1 MIIIEAYRSHRY
13 LHGRSL
19 TKLVRIRF
27 DKWFGWHVLQIY
39 KKQERELLAVSFNGF
54 AFMPMFLSISIYVYF
69 IMNVGN
75 EVNT

>member
-1 MIIIEAYRSHRY
+1 MIIIIEAYRSHRY

-27 DKWFGWHVLQIY
+27 DKRFGWHVLQIY

-54 AFMPMFLSISIYVYF
+54 AFMPMFFKHIHICLLYHEC
-69 IMNVGN
+69 GK
-75 EVNT
+75 